1 MDFKVKPLP
10 GIAFLAIVLI
20 LLALPKVMT
29 DPYRI
34 HMTILVILSCITGM
48 SWNILGGFTGQHSIG
63 HAAYFGVG
71 AYTTMIL
78 LEKFKLAPWYGVW
91 AGAGAAVLVAILIG
105 TICFRLRG
113 PYFVLASI
121 AVTEI
126 MRISAMNLKDLT
138 NGAEGILLSEMPPFH
153 LGSKVLWDFSNK
165 EPFYY
170 TALGFA
176 LLTFLVT
183 FAVKRSKLGY
193 CLQAIREDQD
203 AAHSLGIP
211 LTRYKVYA
219 LSLSALLTGLAGGLY
234 GTYVGF
240 VDPATVLGLDLSV
253 QIALLCIIGGIGTLS
268 GPLLGACLLVPLSE
282 ILRSNLMTEWLLKG
296 GVVSAESRTGLFLKE
311 HLAHAH
317 VLIYGILVVLVILF
331 MPDGIMGFFK
341 RLRGWLSPKP
351 ATAREAA

>member
-1 MDFKVKPLP
+1 MDFRVKPLF
-10 GIAFLAIVLI
+10 GLAFLLVVGI
-20 LLALPKVMT
+20 LLGLPKVMT

-48 SWNILGGFTGQHSIG
+48 SWNLLGGFTGQHSIG

-71 AYTTMIL
+71 AYTTLIL
-78 LEKFKLAPWYGVW
+78 LEKFKVAPWYGVW
-91 AGAGAAVLVAILIG
+91 VGAGAAVLVAVIIG

-126 MRISAMNLKDLT
+126 MRLSAMNLKDVT

-153 LGSKVLWDFSNK
+153 IGSKVLWDFTNK

-176 LLTFLVT
+176 LLAWCVA

-219 LSLSALLTGLAGGLY
+219 LALSALMTGLAGGLY

-253 QIALLCIIGGIGTLS
+253 QIALLCIIGGIGTLT

-296 GVVSAESRTGLFLKE
+296 GIVSAESRTGIFLKE

-331 MPDGIMGFFK
+331 MPDGIVGFFK
-341 RLRGWLSPKP
+341 RIQAWIRSRRS
-351 ATAREAA
+351 ASEAA

>member
-1 MDFKVKPLP
+1 MDWKTKPLHLA
-10 GIAFLAIVLI
+10 AFLAVVII
-20 LLALPKVMT
+20 LLVLPKVMT
-29 DPYRI
+29 DPYRL
-34 HMTILVILSCITGM
+34 HMTILVLLSCITGM
-48 SWNILGGFTGQHSIG
+48 AWNLLGGFTGQHSIG

-78 LEKFKLAPWYGVW
+78 LEKAKVAPWYGVW
-91 AGAGAAVLVAILIG
+91 AGAAAAVLVALVIG
-105 TICFRLRG
+105 LICFRLRG

-126 MRISAMNLKDLT
+126 MRLSALNVKEVT
-138 NGAEGILLSEMPPFH
+138 NGAEGILMSEMPPFH
-153 LGSKVLWDFSNK
+153 VGSKMLWDFSNK
-165 EPFYY
+165 EPYYY

-176 LLTFLVT
+176 LFAWLVA

-219 LSLSALLTGLAGGLY
+219 LSLSALMTGLAGGLY

-240 VDPATVLGLDLSV
+240 VDPGTVLGLDLSV
-253 QIALLCIIGGIGTLS
+253 QIALLCIIGGIGTLP
-268 GPLLGACLLVPLSE
+268 GPVLGACLLVPMSE
-282 ILRSNLMTEWLLKG
+282 ILRSNLATEALLKTG
-296 GVVSAESRTGLFLKE
+296 LVSAEGPVGVFLKE

-331 MPDGIMGFFK
+331 MPEGIMGFLK
-341 RLRGWLSPKP
+341 RIFRRK
-351 ATAREAA
+351 AVA